1 MPPALAACFSITLP
15 HLTGTLSDLFTYLSP
30 QSHVGE
36 ALPAEMV
43 TRLFEGMR
51 RVDVTGKTKGPSERI
66 SREQFTVSM
75 SHLLKGNAE
84 EKSLVI
90 LKMISATEGPVKARE
105 VQKFTEDLVGS
116 VAHVLNYRQELRGW
130 TQKQAPGS
138 LSRVQVLA
146 AQLCSEMKLQG
157 KCPALVLRPWPC
169 RVVPRHLHDYGE
181 KLLGPEQLD
190 CDRTTV
196 EDWVFRAPLV
206 ATFLSVVIQQGF
218 LLLCSSLDLAT
229 LVPEGQDDQEREFAS
244 VLDVLSVIY
253 INSHLPR
260 EQRHCWRLL
269 FSSELHGH
277 SFAQLCGRIAHW
289 GPCVVLL
296 EDRDGHVFGGFASCS
311 WEVKPQF
318 QVSSLSGLS
327 PGSPP
332 SGSLPDHTSA
342 SYSLRSSMGL
352 HASGI
357 VPIFFAPEKLLLVGE
372 PCPGD
377 DRCFLFSISPRMAVY
392 TCTGYNDHYMYL
404 NQGQQTIP
412 NGLKGQFGD
421 DRGEGLGLRSS
432 PQWVPVVVSN
442 RPEGRSSPEG
452 MGGQHNYFGLW
463 IDVDFG
469 KGHSKAKPT
478 CTTYNSPQL
487 SAQEDFR
494 FEKMEVWAVGDA
506 SVTQLAKNTKSVL
519 DVDPAAR
526 ALLEVSGRIRHS
538 EGLREVPDGQ

>member
-1 MPPALAACFSITLP
+1 MGNSKSHPGQSFSSRFLPEEQAEVDRLFDSLSSEELGSSTSPRSFSLQALKAR
-15 HLTGTLSDLFTYLSP
+15 
-30 QSHVGE
+30 SHVGE

-51 RVDVTGKTKGPSERI
+51 RVDVTGKTKGSSERI
-66 SREQFTVSM
+66 SQEQFTVSM

-90 LKMISATEGPVKARE
+90 WKMISATESPVKARE

-116 VAHVLNYRQELRGW
+116 VAHVLNCRQELRGW

-146 AQLCSEMKLQG
+146 AQLCSEMKLQ
-157 KCPALVLRPWPC
+157 
-169 RVVPRHLHDYGE
+169 DGE
-181 KLLGPEQLD
+181 KLLGPQQLD

-229 LVPEGQDDQEREFAS
+229 LVPERQVDQEREFAS

-260 EQRHCWRLL
+260 EQRHRWRLL

-318 QVSSLSGLS
+318 Q
-327 PGSPP
+327 
-332 SGSLPDHTSA
+332 
-342 SYSLRSSMGL
+342 
-352 HASGI
+352 
-357 VPIFFAPEKLLLVGE
+357 
-372 PCPGD
+372 GD
-377 DRCFLFSISPRMAVY
+377 DRCFLFSICPRMAVY

-412 NGLKGQFGD
+412 NGL
-421 DRGEGLGLRSS
+421 
-432 PQWVPVVVSN
+432 
-442 RPEGRSSPEG
+442 G

-519 DVDPAAR
+519 DMDPAAR

-538 EGLREVPDGQ
+538 EGLREVPDDQ